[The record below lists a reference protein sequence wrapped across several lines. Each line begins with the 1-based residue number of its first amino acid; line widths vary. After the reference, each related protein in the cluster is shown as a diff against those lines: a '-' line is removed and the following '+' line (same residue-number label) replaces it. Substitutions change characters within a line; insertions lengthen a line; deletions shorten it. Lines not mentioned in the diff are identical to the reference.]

1 MTENTNNSFQ
11 LSLGQSEAQATTE
24 AWLDNYDAKD
34 ENRKPIL
41 RIFGYAGT
49 GKTTIIRHIL
59 ANRPGMSC
67 SFAAYTGKAAMV
79 MQKQGLPA
87 RTIHSLIYKPVR
99 PDKRKCDELM
109 GKIKECSDPK
119 TKRKLWKELGEAQK
133 INFELRTRDNSALGG
148 CDLLVLDECS
158 MVNQEML
165 DDLLTFKVP
174 IIALG
179 DPGQL
184 PPIDGSGAIIG
195 EKPDVLLTEIH
206 RQAKG
211 NPIIDFATRARNSVM
226 IPTGDQGTARRIN
239 KSQLTKERALNCDQI
254 LVGKNKT
261 RRKINNY
268 VRQLMG
274 YNKLSA
280 YPVEGEKL
288 ICLANDRVKNSDG
301 FDVPIYNGM
310 MGTVVKIHD
319 EYDTAIELEIQFE
332 PIDANY
338 EKPLMV
344 KALRAHFDAYT
355 NEEALKAVRWWDKK
369 DNQEF
374 DFGYAITVHK
384 SQGSQWD
391 SVVIY
396 DDGFLVWDRKDRARW
411 LYTALTRAAE
421 DVTLVDT

>member
-1 MTENTNNSFQ
+1 
-11 LSLGQSEAQATTE
+11 
-24 AWLDNYDAKD
+24 
-34 ENRKPIL
+34 
-41 RIFGYAGT
+41 
-49 GKTTIIRHIL
+49 
-59 ANRPGMSC
+59 
-67 SFAAYTGKAAMV
+67 
-79 MQKQGLPA
+79 
-87 RTIHSLIYKPVR
+87 
-99 PDKRKCDELM
+99 
-109 GKIKECSDPK
+109 
-119 TKRKLWKELGEAQK
+119 
-133 INFELRTRDNSALGG
+133 
-148 CDLLVLDECS
+148 
-158 MVNQEML
+158 
-165 DDLLTFKVP
+165 
-174 IIALG
+174 
-179 DPGQL
+179 
-184 PPIDGSGAIIG
+184 
-195 EKPDVLLTEIH
+195 
-206 RQAKG
+206 
-211 NPIIDFATRARNSVM
+211 M
-226 IPTGDQGTARRIN
+226 IPTGDQGTARRID

-274 YNKLSA
+274 YNKLSS

-411 LYTALTRAAE
+411 LYTGITRAAE
-421 DVTLVDT
+421 DLTLVDT